1 MCHLKQ
7 TLFGSSSTC
16 ESAFFVAEQLSLQ
29 KLSRQSRAIEID
41 KCFICSRAVFVE
53 PSRQNAF
60 AAARLAADQY
70 WTFTAQDFSCLIG
83 ESFVGGVGPDE
94 GMDSERTFG
103 VFAGKLFV
111 WVAFFLK
118 WSLKNPLK
126 RGK

>member
-1 MCHLKQ
+1 MCHFKQ
-7 TLFGSSSTC
+7 NLFGRSSTC

-29 KLSRQSRAIEID
+29 KLSRQIRAIEID

-83 ESFVGGVGPDE
+83 ESSDCRAGTYE
-94 GMDSERTFG
+94 GIDS
-103 VFAGKLFV
+103 
-111 WVAFFLK
+111 
-118 WSLKNPLK
+118 
-126 RGK
+126 